1 MQTDQD
7 NLQQNGTS
15 SASSFAN
22 DLRGRAAGMQEGAT
36 QALHRADLYVR
47 ENPVPTV
54 LGALAIGFL
63 IGVLVRSSEP
73 TPRSRWNAARE
84 DAEDQLRDLLSS
96 LAKKGRKAYKK
107 SAGAVRDSISDAA
120 DAARSIDIDDYTD
133 PVTSWFSKLWK
144 KVR

>member
-1 MQTDQD
+1 MDTDQSHESF
-7 NLQQNGTS
+7 QNRTS
-15 SASSFAN
+15 TFT
-22 DLRGRAAGMQEGAT
+22 DELKGRAADMQQGAT
-36 QALHRADLYVR
+36 EALHRADVYVR
-47 ENPVPTV
+47 QNPVPTV

-107 SAGAVRDSISDAA
+107 SASAVRDSISDVT
-120 DAARSIDIDDYTD
+120 DAARSIDMDDYTD
-133 PVTSWFSKLWK
+133 PVTSWFGKLWK
-144 KVR
+144 KMS